1 MLTMG
6 LLVHLTP
13 FEIFFWEG
21 GGGQIE
27 MKLKRTNMYV
37 YILTIKYLHFYK
49 YNSQL
54 FKKKTSKYF
63 KKILGK
69 QHTLFLFCRGAPDFT
84 CNRHT
89 KTYFVKS

>member
-13 FEIFFWEG
+13 FEIFFW

-27 MKLKRTNMYV
+27 MKLKRTNIYV

-54 FKKKTSKYF
+54 FKK
-63 KKILGK
+63 
-69 QHTLFLFCRGAPDFT
+69 
-84 CNRHT
+84 
-89 KTYFVKS
+89 